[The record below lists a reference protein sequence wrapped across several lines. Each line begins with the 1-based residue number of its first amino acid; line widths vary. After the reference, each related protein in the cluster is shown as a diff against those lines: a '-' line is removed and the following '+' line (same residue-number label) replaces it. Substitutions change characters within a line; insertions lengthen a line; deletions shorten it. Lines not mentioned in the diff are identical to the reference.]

1 MLNDPAQGD
10 YEKWPYRFFVN
21 PATDLLKYVYFFT
34 AGKNML
40 KILAEEPL
48 APPQV
53 RYAIIYRKQD
63 RAILRMYPD
72 VIELEG
78 LQFYEYQPEENTSTD

>member
-1 MLNDPAQGD
+1 
-10 YEKWPYRFFVN
+10 
-21 PATDLLKYVYFFT
+21 
-34 AGKNML
+34 ML
-40 KILAEEPL
+40 KLLAEETL

-63 RAILRMYPD
+63 RPILRMYPD

-78 LQFYEYQPEENTSTD
+78 LQFYEYQPEENDSTD